1 MSNIY
6 DALMQAQAEQKI
18 AQVPPPPPEQEGGE
32 REEQHLPIRLDPSPT
47 RQSMEL
53 EVSGLYRSV
62 ESAVQDQF
70 PAVLQFIGAR
80 GGEGVSTVVREFA
93 RIAALHCGKKVL
105 ILDAA
110 HHHPTQHIHFKS
122 QSGYGWL
129 DALREKEPIAK
140 ACYQVGKTSLFLS
153 PISVQPS
160 LSLWNKDKASA
171 VAFFKELKGAFDLVL
186 IDSAPATSSPESVA
200 MSRYV
205 DGVIMV
211 VEAERTNWRVAASM
225 KESIMKNGGKI
236 LGVTFNKRRYY
247 VPQCIYRYLQ

>member
-1 MSNIY
+1 
-6 DALMQAQAEQKI
+6 MQAQAEQKVTP
-18 AQVPPPPPEQEGGE
+18 VPAVAPEPSAAE
-32 REEQHLPIRLDPSPT
+32 HLPIRIDPSVA

-62 ESAVQDQF
+62 ESTLQDKF
-70 PAVLQFIGAR
+70 PAVLQFIGPR

-122 QSGYGWL
+122 HSDYGWL
-129 DALREKEPIAK
+129 DALREKEPVAK
-140 ACYQVGKTSLFLS
+140 ACYQVGKTTLFLS
-153 PISVQPS
+153 PISLQPT
-160 LSLWNKDKASA
+160 LSLWTKDRDSA
-171 VAFFKELKGAFDLVL
+171 TAFFQELKGIFDLVL
-186 IDSAPATSSPESVA
+186 IDSSPAGSSPESVA
-200 MSRYV
+200 MSRFA

-211 VEAERTNWRVAASM
+211 VEAEKTSWRVAASM
-225 KESIMKNGGKI
+225 KESIVKNGGKI

-247 VPQCIYRYLQ
+247 VPRSIYRHLQ

>member
-6 DALMQAQAEQKI
+6 DALIQAQAEQKVSQ
-18 AQVPPPPPEQEGGE
+18 ATPVPPEHGGAE
-32 REEQHLPIRLDPSPT
+32 HLPTKLDPSPL

-62 ESAVQDQF
+62 ESAVQDRF

-122 QSGYGWL
+122 HYSYGWL

-140 ACYQVGKTSLFLS
+140 ACYQVGKTTLFLS
-153 PISVQPS
+153 PISLQPT
-160 LSLWNKDKASA
+160 LSLWTKDKTSA
-171 VAFFKELKGAFDLVL
+171 AAFFQELKGIFDLVL
-186 IDSAPATSSPESVA
+186 IDSSPAGSSPESVA
-200 MSRYV
+200 MSRFV
-205 DGVIMV
+205 DGVIIV
-211 VEAERTNWRVAASM
+211 VEAEKTSWRVAASV
-225 KESIMKNGGKI
+225 KESIIKNGGKM

-247 VPQCIYRYLQ
+247 VPLTIYRYLQ

>member
-6 DALMQAQAEQKI
+6 DALLQAQSEQKV
-18 AQVPPPPPEQEGGE
+18 AQVPPAPPEQGAPE
-32 REEQHLPIRLDPSPT
+32 RLPIKLDPSLE
-47 RQSMEL
+47 RQSIEL
-53 EVSGLYRSV
+53 EVSALYRSV
-62 ESAVQDQF
+62 ESEVQDQF

-122 QSGYGWL
+122 HSAYGWL

-140 ACYQVGKTSLFLS
+140 ACHQVGKTTLFLS
-153 PISVQPS
+153 PISLQPS
-160 LSLWNKDKASA
+160 LSLWSKDKASA
-171 VAFFKELKGAFDLVL
+171 VAFFRELKGIFDLVL
-186 IDSAPATSSPESVA
+186 IDSSPAASSPESIA
-200 MSRYV
+200 MSRFA
-205 DGVIMV
+205 DGVILV
-211 VEAERTNWRVAASM
+211 VEAEKTNWRVAASI
-225 KESIMKNGGKI
+225 KESIMKNGGRI

>member
-6 DALMQAQAEQKI
+6 DALMQAQAEQKV
-18 AQVPPPPPEQEGGE
+18 AQVPPAPPEQGGGE
-32 REEQHLPIRLDPSPT
+32 HLPIKLDPSQA

-122 QSGYGWL
+122 QSAYGWL
-129 DALREKEPIAK
+129 DALREKEPISK
-140 ACYQVGKTSLFLS
+140 ACYQIGKTTLFLS
-153 PISVQPS
+153 PISLQPS
-160 LSLWNKDKASA
+160 LALWTKDKASA
-171 VAFFKELKGAFDLVL
+171 LAFFKELKGIFDLVL
-186 IDSAPATSSPESVA
+186 IDSSPAASSPESMA
-200 MSRYV
+200 MSRFA

-211 VEAERTNWRVAASM
+211 VEAEKTSWRVAASM
-225 KESIMKNGGKI
+225 KESILKNGGKI
-236 LGVTFNKRRYY
+236 LGVAFNKRRYY
-247 VPQCIYRYLQ
+247 VPQCIYRFLQ